1 MSVAFASLLA
11 ILVIERI
18 DAKKGT
24 ISIVSLIM
32 AGIMSN
38 VYWRQAYFF
47 INYFYLHEFF
57 FSFPYPIALVGHL
70 LIDTVLLEVNKIAL
84 QTDKKLDKT

>member
-47 INYFYLHEFF
+47 IPSICMSF
-57 FSFPYPIALVGHL
+57 FPYPIALVGHL

-84 QTDKKLDKT
+84 HTDKKLDKT